1 MAENVET
8 EAPDLVAVQVERP
21 TLVVKRNDRGF
32 DRSRPQ
38 IILYNHRPGPRFSS
52 TEFVRRE
59 DKTFREL
66 SEAML
71 AKGMLNSAGIEC
83 FLVDDNTGR
92 MLGFISNVI
101 GGMDE
106 GE

>member
-59 DKTFREL
+59 DIVLRLTDGCRLRLYFPVETPP
-66 SEAML
+66 
-71 AKGMLNSAGIEC
+71 
-83 FLVDDNTGR
+83 V
-92 MLGFISNVI
+92 
-101 GGMDE
+101 
-106 GE
+106 